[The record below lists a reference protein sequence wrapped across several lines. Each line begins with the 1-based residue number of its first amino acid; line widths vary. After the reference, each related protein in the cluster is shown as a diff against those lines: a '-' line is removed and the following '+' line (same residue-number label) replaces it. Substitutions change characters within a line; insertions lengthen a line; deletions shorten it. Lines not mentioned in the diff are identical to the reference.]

1 MGMAGIQQAAK
12 DPKMLAQLMQ
22 DMQVSCQN
30 GVLIELGACFDTIAK
45 LLWLSI
51 AYYCHDHMHNTHAIS
66 SSPLHQTLKGSGT
79 NGRGKENDG
88 IKGMEEENEGI
99 NK

>member
-1 MGMAGIQQAAK
+1 M
-12 DPKMLAQLMQ
+12 PYP
-22 DMQVSCQN
+22 
-30 GVLIELGACFDTIAK
+30 
-45 LLWLSI
+45 LL
-51 AYYCHDHMHNTHAIS
+51 
-66 SSPLHQTLKGSGT
+66 SPLSQQTLKGSGT